1 MERKII
7 GYNSLNEQKDQL
19 NIKRKG
25 MILNSA
31 VKLCEEYIKID
42 NRNEFKESFSKYVV
56 NKVTENFGL
65 KNPNIEKVI
74 ELTNVPYYKIL
85 KIENEYKKIIIPH
98 DLTDYN
104 IYATTFEQINAFE
117 ELILLCDQLN
127 K

>member
-42 NRNEFKESFSKYVV
+42 NRNEFKESFSK
-56 NKVTENFGL
+56 
-65 KNPNIEKVI
+65 
-74 ELTNVPYYKIL
+74 IL
-85 KIENEYKKIIIPH
+85 ALMLSFSKF
-98 DLTDYN
+98 TG
-104 IYATTFEQINAFE
+104 TS
-117 ELILLCDQLN
+117 
-127 K
+127 